1 VAKDRTNIAPKNIP
15 WDILCVLITEMYGGK
30 IDDEGDFK
38 TLNGLVKNFMTPA
51 AFEED
56 HNIIREV
63 GDGGDQLL
71 LPNTTGWHDFMGWV
85 NELPEREPPTYL
97 GLPANAEK
105 MLLVNMAA
113 HMVEKLSL
121 IMGILDEGHQVM
133 AEANEA

>member
-1 VAKDRTNIAPKNIP
+1 M
-15 WDILCVLITEMYGGK
+15 LITEMYGGK

-63 GDGGDQLL
+63 GDGADQLL
-71 LPNTTGWHDFMGWV
+71 LPNSTGWHDFMGWV

-113 HMVEKLSL
+113 RMVEKLSL